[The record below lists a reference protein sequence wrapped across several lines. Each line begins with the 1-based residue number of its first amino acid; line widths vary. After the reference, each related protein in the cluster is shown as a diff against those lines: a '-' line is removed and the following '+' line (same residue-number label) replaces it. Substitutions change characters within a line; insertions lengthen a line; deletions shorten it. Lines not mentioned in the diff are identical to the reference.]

1 MIARWLGLACLFVCA
16 AAGAQ
21 TRTLDDFE
29 NLSNW
34 HVDHTD
40 DVAAT
45 IANTP
50 GEIGQ
55 AMRLQFDFAGVNGY
69 ATARRKLPL
78 DLTENFELSFWIRGE
93 AGINNLQFKLVDDSG
108 ANVWWINRPDFTFPH
123 DWQQIR
129 IKKRQIDFAW
139 GPTTDRSLKH
149 IASIEFVVSSG
160 QDGGKGHVDIDQ
172 LELRALPPP
181 DANPPKPV
189 ITASSVHANSSPD
202 AVMDGDLNTNW
213 GSKVA
218 TGIEQHLDIDFVK
231 PREFGGLTIQW
242 APGEGAIDYDVQ
254 FSDDGQTWR
263 TVRTVKNGNGVTD
276 SLMLGE
282 SETRYLRLA
291 LHKGKVGI
299 YVLREITVEP
309 VEFGASA
316 NAFFSALA
324 KKASRGS
331 YPRGFTEQPYW
342 TIVGVDGVGLPALM
356 SEDGALEP
364 RKGGFSIEPFLLIGD
379 KTVTWADVTPEQSL
393 LDHDLPM
400 PSVEWKSGNVELKVD
415 AFARGTRENSTLLAR
430 YRVRN
435 TSDRPQTLTLALA
448 IRPFQVNPPAQFLN
462 SAGGASPIHDLAE
475 KDGVVSID
483 GKPAVLALTH
493 ADSFGASSF
502 DSGSVV
508 DRLRNRASLETSVH
522 DDVGFASG
530 ALLYSMT
537 LAPNAER
544 EVDLAAP
551 TTGAF
556 PSINQRDAAAVSW
569 IARESDSAA
578 KSWHASIDRVA
589 ITVPTAGQRLVDALR
604 TSIAYTLIS
613 RDGPALRPGTRSYA
627 RSWIRDGAMIED
639 GLLSVGNIDAARAFV
654 DWYAPRQFSN
664 GKVPC
669 CVDHRGADPVPENDS
684 NGELIHAIAQLYRYG
699 GDRAE
704 LEKNWPHV
712 IGAVAYMDKLRASET
727 GTANI
732 AFKGM
737 MPASISHEGYSSKP
751 MHSYWDDLWSLVG
764 YKDAVDMAVALGRK
778 EDAVRIAHSRDAF
791 SADLLASIAATV
803 KAHAIDYMPGCAE
816 LGDFDAT
823 SSTIAIAQAGELDAL
838 SQLLHATFERY
849 WKESESRA
857 NGSRAWKDYTPYE
870 WRTVGTFA
878 RLGWRDRAQAAI
890 DFFFRTGARPLA
902 WNQWAEVVGNDK
914 REIRFIGDMPHIW
927 VASDF
932 IRSTLDLFAYDRA
945 SDHALVIGAGI
956 PAAWIES
963 KEGVAIA
970 GLHTPY
976 GLLGYRVH
984 GVNGHVTLHIDKG
997 MAPPGGFVFASPFG
1011 SANNTHV
1018 DGKAATWNGILLTI
1032 ATAPADIEFDVAP
1045 TPAVH

>member
-1 MIARWLGLACLFVCA
+1 
-16 AAGAQ
+16 
-21 TRTLDDFE
+21 
-29 NLSNW
+29 
-34 HVDHTD
+34 
-40 DVAAT
+40 
-45 IANTP
+45 
-50 GEIGQ
+50 
-55 AMRLQFDFAGVNGY
+55 
-69 ATARRKLPL
+69 
-78 DLTENFELSFWIRGE
+78 
-93 AGINNLQFKLVDDSG
+93 
-108 ANVWWINRPDFTFPH
+108 
-123 DWQQIR
+123 
-129 IKKRQIDFAW
+129 
-139 GPTTDRSLKH
+139 
-149 IASIEFVVSSG
+149 
-160 QDGGKGHVDIDQ
+160 
-172 LELRALPPP
+172 
-181 DANPPKPV
+181 
-189 ITASSVHANSSPD
+189 
-202 AVMDGDLNTNW
+202 
-213 GSKVA
+213 
-218 TGIEQHLDIDFVK
+218 
-231 PREFGGLTIQW
+231 
-242 APGEGAIDYDVQ
+242 
-254 FSDDGQTWR
+254 
-263 TVRTVKNGNGVTD
+263 
-276 SLMLGE
+276 
-282 SETRYLRLA
+282 
-291 LHKGKVGI
+291 
-299 YVLREITVEP
+299 
-309 VEFGASA
+309 
-316 NAFFSALA
+316 
-324 KKASRGS
+324 
-331 YPRGFTEQPYW
+331 
-342 TIVGVDGVGLPALM
+342 
-356 SEDGALEP
+356 
-364 RKGGFSIEPFLLIGD
+364 
-379 KTVTWADVTPEQSL
+379 
-393 LDHDLPM
+393 
-400 PSVEWKSGNVELKVD
+400 
-415 AFARGTRENSTLLAR
+415 
-430 YRVRN
+430 
-435 TSDRPQTLTLALA
+435 
-448 IRPFQVNPPAQFLN
+448 
-462 SAGGASPIHDLAE
+462 
-475 KDGVVSID
+475 
-483 GKPAVLALTH
+483 
-493 ADSFGASSF
+493 
-502 DSGSVV
+502 
-508 DRLRNRASLETSVH
+508 
-522 DDVGFASG
+522 
-530 ALLYSMT
+530 
-537 LAPNAER
+537 
-544 EVDLAAP
+544 
-551 TTGAF
+551 
-556 PSINQRDAAAVSW
+556 
-569 IARESDSAA
+569 
-578 KSWHASIDRVA
+578 
-589 ITVPTAGQRLVDALR
+589 
-604 TSIAYTLIS
+604 
-613 RDGPALRPGTRSYA
+613 
-627 RSWIRDGAMIED
+627 MIED